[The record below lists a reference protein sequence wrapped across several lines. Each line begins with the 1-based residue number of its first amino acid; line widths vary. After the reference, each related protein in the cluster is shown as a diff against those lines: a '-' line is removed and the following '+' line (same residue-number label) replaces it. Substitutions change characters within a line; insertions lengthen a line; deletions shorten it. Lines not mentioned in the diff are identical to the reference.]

1 MPTAIGVAVMWA
13 GIGLRAWAIPTLGRF
28 FRRDIQ
34 VAGDQVVR
42 TGRMRRSGTPP
53 TRGTC

>member
-1 MPTAIGVAVMWA
+1 MWA
-13 GIGLRAWAIPTLGRF
+13 GIGLRAWAIATLGRF

-34 VAGDQVVR
+34 VAGDQVVVR
-42 TGRMRRSGTPP
+42 TGPYAAIRHPP